1 MAIGKLPIKN
11 STPVEEIPHFTMD
24 LRNYCYQVALYM
36 HAAVSPEPTFEKKKA
51 FDFFPMSC
59 GFFPSQ
65 SGAV

>member
-36 HAAVSPEPTFEKKKA
+36 HAAVSPEPTFEKNKKLLI
-51 FDFFPMSC
+51 FSL
-59 GFFPSQ
+59 
-65 SGAV
+65 